1 MTNKCRIFLS
11 SVLLF
16 LSFFIIACTSNS
28 QKMYDYYSVESNFI
42 KVHGIVEEINLQDGI
57 LYLNINFDDST
68 FPNDGDNTFKIIQS
82 NQSILSEN
90 DFYDQVNVGDTID
103 FYSAPRIFGDGY
115 VVPIICIE
123 KDGAIYLP
131 FATGL
136 SNLLIWCTS

>member
-1 MTNKCRIFLS
+1 
-11 SVLLF
+11 
-16 LSFFIIACTSNS
+16 
-28 QKMYDYYSVESNFI
+28 MYDYYSVESNFI